1 MMTTVGGTLTSR
13 MEISVGIRIKEE
25 MLVSEERMEHSED
38 PHQLCW
44 TKLHPTTQCLQ
55 QVLNQVWQDV
65 GHGWIDLQV
74 TECYPA
80 QVFTISCD
88 SSHQQRKVLLVRL
101 ICGSLKSDSG
111 RQVQLRAVH
120 FNWDTLHQQPTSS
133 EGRGRR
139 EVVRGDR
146 GGEREVSQQHL
157 LVLHRIEAIL
167 MNIHEWRR
175 LHVVSIYRLD
185 STPFEGTVEILLA
198 NFLPICMV
206 HELQCHFCDLANS
219 EADVFYQDAGDFSRR
234 LDAEVL
240 CT

>member
-1 MMTTVGGTLTSR
+1 
-13 MEISVGIRIKEE
+13 

-74 TECYPA
+74 TECYLQREEQSPQPPTQLPLSLTLTYPA